1 MVNEV
6 KLPKLPAPLL
16 ACAFNGE
23 DGVYTPADM
32 RDYAARAVEM
42 DREGRRAAHQHQA
55 VAYLDLGAGGYMDL
69 GTDLSDEALARL
81 PKGRHVLAIVGT
93 FGVDGYTPAAPAQ
106 PLKPLTDAELVA
118 AIEEAGF
125 KTWDSRMWALKHA
138 IESRHGITG
147 SADGEGS

>member
-6 KLPKLPAPLL
+6 KLPKLPAPLP
-16 ACAFNGE
+16 ASAFNGE

-69 GTDLSDEALARL
+69 GADLSDEALARL

-93 FGVDGYTPAAPAQ
+93 FGVDGYTPATR
-106 PLKPLTDAELVA
+106 KPLTEERTREGFSACGVGGINARLGFSQGVRYAE
-118 AIEEAGF
+118 
-125 KTWDSRMWALKHA
+125 RM
-138 IESRHGITG
+138 HGITG